1 MKKGEFQMKKLRT
14 LLVTCCLA
22 SSLATAACGTNVE
35 TTASQPAP
43 QPEAQPSQPVNP
55 PPSTTAPAQPT
66 TDQPA
71 KPKLPNSIVYTI
83 DGMERAQVKEDQV
96 YKTLPNGEQLKLDVY
111 LPEDAV
117 QEKKYPAVIIVH
129 GRARNPV
136 NLKSRG
142 QYITW
147 GQLLAKS
154 GMAAVTFNYR
164 LSTYENTAES
174 YEDIKDLVSYVRSN
188 ADSLQI
194 DKDRMAIITYSA
206 AGVAGLYMPLKERP
220 PFIKA
225 MVSYYNWLDLEHMR
239 SFMEPEDFDKL
250 NAYAPVT
257 QLQREPETIAP
268 MLVVKAGKDSEQINT
283 SIDNFMKLAK
293 EKKANVAFLEHPDGD
308 HGFDFENDNDTS
320 RDIIKQTV
328 AFLTQHLLGK

>member
-1 MKKGEFQMKKLRT
+1 MKKLHK
-14 LLVTCCLA
+14 LVLASCLA
-22 SSLATAACGTNVE
+22 SSMVTVACGAGVE
-35 TTASQPAP
+35 TASQQTPQTETPATP
-43 QPEAQPSQPVNP
+43 PATTQTSAPPAQ
-55 PPSTTAPAQPT
+55 TTAATEPAS
-66 TDQPA
+66 QPA

-83 DGMERAQVKEDQV
+83 DGMENVQVKENQT
-96 YKTLPNGEQLKLDVY
+96 YKTLPDGDDLMLDVY

-117 QEKKYPAVIIVH
+117 KEKTYPTVIIVH
-129 GRARNPV
+129 GRGRNPV

-147 GQLLAKS
+147 GQLIAKS

-164 LSTYENTAES
+164 LSTFDRTAES
-174 YEDIKDLVSYVRSN
+174 YEDIKDLVSYVRQH

-206 AGVAGLYMPLKERP
+206 SGAAGLYMPLKERP

-239 SFMEPEDFDKL
+239 EFTEPADFDKL
-250 NAYAPVT
+250 NEFAPIT
-257 QLQREPETIAP
+257 QLQREPQKIAP

-283 SIDNFMKLAK
+283 SIDNFMKTAK
-293 EKKANVAFLEHPDGD
+293 EKQANVQLLEHPDGD

-320 RDIIKQTV
+320 REIIKQTV
-328 AFLTQHLLGK
+328 EFLKEHLLEK